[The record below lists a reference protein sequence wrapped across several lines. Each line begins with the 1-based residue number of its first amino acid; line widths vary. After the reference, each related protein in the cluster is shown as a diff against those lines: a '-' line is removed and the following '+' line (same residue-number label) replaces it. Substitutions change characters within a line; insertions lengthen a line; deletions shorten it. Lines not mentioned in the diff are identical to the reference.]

1 MKEKK
6 NIDRI
11 FQEKFKDFEV
21 NPDEK
26 VWENISRKLD
36 EKKKRRAFIIPLWF
50 KIGGVAA
57 VIAIIIAGLLFTN
70 NRPQGSSE
78 PNIVFDKPENIQKED
93 PNSNPSQS
101 NTNTRENEGLAA
113 EENTSS
119 ENEKTSITGSDSSS
133 SSNNSVASQVPES
146 NKISGDKARN
156 KKNAVPSKESGLTSL
171 EENNTHDNSEY
182 EKEELAKK
190 PEVISKDPS
199 GIIAGNEADTLKN
212 IITEPENTFEEE
224 NALAQIEKEKLK
236 NKESEDE
243 ETSESKSRKL
253 ELSTFA
259 APVFYKN
266 MGSGNELSSQFSN
279 NSASTDVTVSY
290 GVKVAYE
297 VFNKVKI
304 RTGIS
309 KINMSYNIQ
318 DISYSPMAMANSF
331 ENIRPSSENISVR
344 SDRNMNSGYAENTF
358 VSNSLSSAI
367 FTPGE
372 INQQFGFIEVP
383 LEIEYALVDKKLG
396 LNLIGGASGL
406 FLDKNRVDLNSGNTT
421 TVLGEAS
428 NINSTSFSTNIGVGL
443 DYELSDK
450 FSLNLEP
457 IFKYQLNTFNSV
469 ENVQPVNFGIYSGIS
484 IKF

>member
-21 NPDEK
+21 NPDDK

-36 EKKKRRAFIIPLWF
+36 KKKKKRALIIPLWF
-50 KIGGVAA
+50 KIGSIAA
-57 VIAIIIAGLLFTN
+57 VITVIIAGLLFTDN
-70 NRPQGSSE
+70 QQQGPSD
-78 PNIVFDKPENIQKED
+78 PNIVFDKTEDIQKKD
-93 PNSNPSQS
+93 PDSNPSQS
-101 NTNTRENEGLAA
+101 NTNTREEDTLTV
-113 EENTSS
+113 EENPSS
-119 ENEKTSITGSDSSS
+119 ENKNSSLTGSDNSS

-146 NKISGDKARN
+146 SKISENYTLDK
-156 KKNAVPSKESGLTSL
+156 KSAVPSKDTGITSL
-171 EENNTHDNSEY
+171 EENITQDNSEY

-212 IITEPENTFEEE
+212 IITEPEKTLEEE
-224 NALAQIEKEKLK
+224 NALSQIEKEKLQDK
-236 NKESEDE
+236 DDEEE
-243 ETSESKSRKL
+243 ETSESNSRKL

-279 NSASTDVTVSY
+279 NSASSDVTVSY

-297 VFNKVKI
+297 VSKKVKI

-318 DISYSPMAMANSF
+318 DISYSPMAMSNSF
-331 ENIRPSSENISVR
+331 ENIRPSSENINVR
-344 SDRNMNSGYAENTF
+344 SDRNMNNGFAENTS
-358 VSNSLSSAI
+358 VANSLTSAI

-469 ENVQPVNFGIYSGIS
+469 QNVQPVNFGIYSGIS